1 MLIGVYSHSQQ
12 SQGILFQ
19 ETSGWNDRYY
29 LVSNDTRDEQK
40 TAVTVNAIR
49 KKSPLRIGSNT
60 RPSFFFSVVFHQFVG
75 HLLQTPLFLSF
86 VSSEARGVIRGMALH
101 GCPQEGSL
109 PAFSLQYHE
118 YAMLVSPASSIRIP
132 HVR

>member
-1 MLIGVYSHSQQ
+1 MLIRVYSHSQQ

-60 RPSFFFSVVFHQFVG
+60 RPSFFFSVVFQHFVG
-75 HLLQTPLFLSF
+75 HLLQTPPFLSF
-86 VSSEARGVIRGMALH
+86 VSSEAHGVIRGMALH
-101 GCPQEGSL
+101 GCPQEDTS
-109 PAFSLQYHE
+109 PVFRLQYHE
-118 YAMLVSPASSIRIP
+118 YAMLVSPVSSIRIP